1 MGNLINIKELKPK
14 LHEAYRR
21 LDEDMKEF
29 EEIHEEMDKML
40 YDIERRIAKLRRPRE
55 A

>member
-1 MGNLINIKELKPK
+1 MVKLLIDNELKPRLK
-14 LHEAYRR
+14 EAYRR

-29 EEIHEEMDKML
+29 EELHEEMDKML
-40 YDIERRIAKLRRPRE
+40 YDIERRISKLRRPRE